1 MIVDVTAFEGVG
13 MVRQNVSEVNVDM
26 VRASLGKVMVQ
37 LRANEGQEQQ
47 KHQGDGGHLGGHPLE
62 SVSDRVRANH
72 SW

>member
-47 KHQGDGGHLGGHPLE
+47 KHQGDGSHLGGHPLE
-62 SVSDRVRANH
+62 SVSHRVRANH

>member
-1 MIVDVTAFEGVG
+1 MDVTAFEGVG
-13 MVRQNVSEVNVDM
+13 MVRQNVSEVNVDV

-47 KHQGDGGHLGGHPLE
+47 KHQGDSSHLGSHPLE

-72 SW
+72 R